1 MSKYIKLTGIGK
13 YGNVFELAV
22 NALDIKYMQTVNDI
36 TVIRLTNDEFTVTES
51 IDEIIELIE
60 APSNAIV
67 KLIEKMTEDNDSA
80 KQFDINL
87 N

>member
-1 MSKYIKLTGIGK
+1 MSKYVKLTGIGQF
-13 YGNVFELAV
+13 GNTFELAV

-36 TVIRLTNDEFTVTES
+36 TAIRLTNDEFTVTQS

-67 KLIEKMTEDNDSA
+67 KLIEKITGNDDDT

>member
-13 YGNVFELAV
+13 YSNVFELAV

-67 KLIEKMTEDNDSA
+67 KLIEKMTEDNDGT

>member
-36 TVIRLTNDEFTVTES
+36 TAIRLTNDEFTVTES

-67 KLIEKMTEDNDSA
+67 KLIEKMTEDNDST
-80 KQFDINL
+80 KPFDVNL

>member
-67 KLIEKMTEDNDSA
+67 KLIEKMTEDNDCT

>member
-1 MSKYIKLTGIGK
+1 MKYIKLTGIGT
-13 YGNVFELAV
+13 YGNVFDLAV
-22 NALDIKYMQTVNDI
+22 DALDIKYMQTVNDI

-67 KLIEKMTEDNDSA
+67 KLIEKMTEDNDST
-80 KQFDINL
+80 KPFDVNL

>member
-1 MSKYIKLTGIGK
+1 MKYIKLTGIGT
-13 YGNVFELAV
+13 YGNVFDLAV

-36 TVIRLTNDEFTVTES
+36 TAIRLTNDEFTVTES

-67 KLIEKMTEDNDSA
+67 KLIEKMTEDNDST

>member
-67 KLIEKMTEDNDSA
+67 KLIEKMTEDNDGT

>member
-1 MSKYIKLTGIGK
+1 MKLISLTCIEKFGSVAKLAINPFDIKYLKEVNEITVIKLTD
-13 YGNVFELAV
+13 N
-22 NALDIKYMQTVNDI
+22 
-36 TVIRLTNDEFTVTES
+36 EFTVSES

-60 APSNAIV
+60 APSIAIV
-67 KLIEKMTEDNDSA
+67 KLIEKMTEDNDST

>member
-1 MSKYIKLTGIGK
+1 MKYIKLTGIGK

-36 TVIRLTNDEFTVTES
+36 TVIRLTNDEFTVTQS

-67 KLIEKMTEDNDSA
+67 KLIEKMTSNDDNSGH
-80 KQFDINL
+80 FDINL

>member
-1 MSKYIKLTGIGK
+1 MRFLKLTGIGK
-13 YGNVFELAV
+13 FGNVFELAV
-22 NALDIKYMQTVNDI
+22 DALDIKYMQTVNEI

-67 KLIEKMTEDNDSA
+67 KLIEKMTEDNDST
-80 KQFDINL
+80 KPFDVNL

>member
-1 MSKYIKLTGIGK
+1 MKYIKLTGIGT
-13 YGNVFELAV
+13 YGNVFDLAV
-22 NALDIKYMQTVNDI
+22 DALDIKYMQTVNDI

-60 APSNAIV
+60 APSNAVV
-67 KLIEKMTEDNDSA
+67 KLIEKMTSNDDNA
-80 KQFDINL
+80 GHFDLNL